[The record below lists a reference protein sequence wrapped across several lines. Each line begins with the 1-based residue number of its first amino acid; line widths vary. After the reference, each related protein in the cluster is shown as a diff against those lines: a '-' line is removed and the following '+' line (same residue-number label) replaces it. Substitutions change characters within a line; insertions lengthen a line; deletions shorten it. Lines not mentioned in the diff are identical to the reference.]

1 MALFGAVGEYVEGEE
16 DWSQYVERLGHFFG
30 ANGVSDASKKRS
42 VLLSTIGPNAYQTL
56 ASLVAP
62 ETPGGKTYDELIKL
76 MAEHLSPKPPVIVQ
90 RYRFHSRVRHQGES
104 VSVYVTQLKELAR
117 KCEFGDALNDMLRD
131 RLVCGINDE
140 RVQKR
145 LLVEVNLTFDSAL
158 KISQGCEVAER
169 CAKEIHSGRSQ
180 ELAEHQNQQVHA
192 VTPGRPQWRTG
203 PGTGTPRCYRCLRRD
218 HAPDKCPHRSA
229 ECFGCGKRGHIRR
242 ACKQVQAKAGGM
254 QPSRRGVQVL
264 QEESEDLEEEGDSTN
279 ALQQLRIQG
288 VLCTINNEPIQ
299 LQVSIDGVLVT
310 MELDTGAAVSIVS
323 ESTFRRLWSGK
334 VLERS
339 GIRLCTYSGE
349 SLKVIGKW
357 EADVKYNNQTDK
369 LSVIVL
375 EGAGP
380 SLLGRD
386 WLHRFRIDWK
396 SLFVIQKG
404 ASLENV
410 LTKYEMVFN
419 EGLGTVLGYEA
430 KLVMKENAVPR
441 FCKARPMP
449 YAIKEKIEKELNKLV
464 QEGILQPVEL
474 SEWAAP
480 IVPVVKP
487 DQSIRICGDFRLTV
501 NQALETERYP
511 LPKIEDILAS
521 LAGGERFTKLDLSKA
536 YLQVQLD
543 EASRKFMRIMDSVLQ
558 GIPKVIVY
566 IDDILIT
573 GSTDKEHLET
583 LEKVLYKLKEAGIHL
598 NKDKCFFLQ
607 ESVVY
612 LGYKIDKNGIHPLA
626 EKVEAVKN
634 APEPKNITELK
645 LYLGLLTYYSRFLPR
660 MATMLAQLYRL
671 LQAKIP
677 WNWTQKDKMAFEN
690 SKNLL
695 LSAKVSGRIQR
706 WIMTLA
712 VYKYKLVFKKTEEHG
727 NADALSRLPMDG
739 KQIEEEEEI
748 PTELVL
754 LFESLKDSPVDCS
767 QVKHWT
773 KKDPI
778 LSQVLQYILAGWP
791 LHPPSGPVEGQML
804 LVVTDAHSKWIE
816 VEVGKDA
823 TAEATIQ
830 RLRTI
835 FSRSAPYHPSS
846 NGMAERAVQ
855 TVKQGVKKMTTGTL
869 RDKLARFL
877 FQYRITPQTTT
888 GVSPA
893 ELLYGR
899 RLRSRLDAL
908 HPNLAERVERRQ
920 QGQKAAHDTNA
931 VERSFQEQESVY
943 VKYYARGGRWKWVPG
958 KITKC
963 KGPLSFDVV
972 LENGIVCR
980 RHQDQLR
987 KRAGEADDTWM
998 GDRLSTDVA
1007 AEDPELNNGAQDEQE
1022 EDANYSVVGDEPE
1035 VDEEIDQEARPP
1047 VIVQQAPD
1055 RRYPSRNRRQPER
1068 YQAGFS

>member
-30 ANGVSDASKKRS
+30 ANG
-42 VLLSTIGPNAYQTL
+42 
-56 ASLVAP
+56 
-62 ETPGGKTYDELIKL
+62 
-76 MAEHLSPKPPVIVQ
+76 
-90 RYRFHSRVRHQGES
+90 
-104 VSVYVTQLKELAR
+104 LKELAR

-242 ACKQVQAKAGGM
+242 ACKQVQAKAGG
-254 QPSRRGVQVL
+254 
-264 QEESEDLEEEGDSTN
+264 N
-279 ALQQLRIQG
+279 AAIS
-288 VLCTINNEPIQ
+288 
-299 LQVSIDGVLVT
+299 VSIDGVLVT

-464 QEGILQPVEL
+464 QEGILKPVEL

-543 EASRKFMRIMDSVLQ
+543 EASRKFMVINTHKGLFQYTRMPFGVSSAPSIFQRIMDSVLQ
-558 GIPKVIVY
+558 GIPKVMY

-573 GSTDKEHLET
+573 GSTDKERLET

-598 NKDKCFFLQ
+598 NKDKCVFLQ

-645 LYLGLLTYYSRFLPR
+645 SYLGLLTYYSRFLPR

-677 WNWTQKDKMAFEN
+677 WNWTQKEKMAFEN

-695 LSAKVSGRIQR
+695 LSAKVLVHFDPNKELILACDASSYGVGAVLSHKMSDGTERPIAFASRTLSSAEKNYSQLEKEGLACIFGVKRFHLYLYGRNFTIVTDHKPLLQLFDPQRGIPMQVSGRIQR

-739 KQIEEEEEI
+739 KQIEEEEVI

-791 LHPPSGPVEGQML
+791 LHPPSGASQTLLSFWQRRMELSTHDGYKDIEMLVSKCPQCQAARPSPPVAPLQPWSWPTRPWARLHIDYAGPVEGQML
-804 LVVTDAHSKWIE
+804 LVVIDAHSKWIE

-835 FSRSAPYHPSS
+835 FSRSAPHHPSS

-869 RDKLARFL
+869 RDK
-877 FQYRITPQTTT
+877 QI
-888 GVSPA
+888 
-893 ELLYGR
+893 
-899 RLRSRLDAL
+899 
-908 HPNLAERVERRQ
+908 
-920 QGQKAAHDTNA
+920 
-931 VERSFQEQESVY
+931 
-943 VKYYARGGRWKWVPG
+943 
-958 KITKC
+958 
-963 KGPLSFDVV
+963 
-972 LENGIVCR
+972 
-980 RHQDQLR
+980 
-987 KRAGEADDTWM
+987 M
-998 GDRLSTDVA
+998 A

-1022 EDANYSVVGDEPE
+1022 EDANNSVAGDEPE
-1035 VDEEIDQEARPP
+1035 IDEEIDQEARPP

-1055 RRYPSRNRRQPER
+1055 RRYPSRNRRHPER

>member
-42 VLLSTIGPNAYQTL
+42 VLLSTIGPKAYQTL

-76 MAEHLSPKPPVIVQ
+76 MAEHFSPKPPVIVQ
-90 RYRFHSRVRHQGES
+90 RYRFHSRVRQQGES

-192 VTPGRPQWRTG
+192 VTPGPPQWRTG

-264 QEESEDLEEEGDSTN
+264 QEESEDLKEEGDSTN

-288 VLCTINNEPIQ
+288 VLCKINNEPIQ

-419 EGLGTVLGYEA
+419 EGL
-430 KLVMKENAVPR
+430 
-441 FCKARPMP
+441 ARPMP

-521 LAGGERFTKLDLSKA
+521 LA
-536 YLQVQLD
+536 
-543 EASRKFMRIMDSVLQ
+543 
-558 GIPKVIVY
+558 
-566 IDDILIT
+566 
-573 GSTDKEHLET
+573 
-583 LEKVLYKLKEAGIHL
+583 
-598 NKDKCFFLQ
+598 
-607 ESVVY
+607 
-612 LGYKIDKNGIHPLA
+612 

-645 LYLGLLTYYSRFLPR
+645 SYLGLLTYYSRFLPR

-677 WNWTQKDKMAFEN
+677 WNWTQKEKMAFEN
-690 SKNLL
+690 KEEFATVCQDHKPLL
-695 LSAKVSGRIQR
+695 QLFDPQRGIPMQVSGRIQR

-791 LHPPSGPVEGQML
+791 LHPPSGASQTLLSFWQRRMELSTHDGCILWGNRVVVPEKGRNYVLQELHGGHPGISRMKSLSRTFVWWPGIDKDIEMLVSKCPQCQAARPSPPVAPLQPWSWPTRPWARLHIDYAGPVEGQML
-804 LVVTDAHSKWIE
+804 LVVIDAHSKWIE

-830 RLRTI
+830 QLRTI
-835 FSRSAPYHPSS
+835 FSR
-846 NGMAERAVQ
+846 MAERAVQ

-869 RDKLARFL
+869 RDK
-877 FQYRITPQTTT
+877 
-888 GVSPA
+888 
-893 ELLYGR
+893 
-899 RLRSRLDAL
+899 
-908 HPNLAERVERRQ
+908 
-920 QGQKAAHDTNA
+920 
-931 VERSFQEQESVY
+931 
-943 VKYYARGGRWKWVPG
+943 
-958 KITKC
+958 
-963 KGPLSFDVV
+963 
-972 LENGIVCR
+972 

-987 KRAGEADDTWM
+987 KRTGEADDTWM

-1007 AEDPELNNGAQDEQE
+1007 AEDPELNNGAEDEQE
-1022 EDANYSVVGDEPE
+1022 EDANNSVVGDEHE
-1035 VDEEIDQEARPP
+1035 IDEEIDQEARPP

>member
-1 MALFGAVGEYVEGEE
+1 
-16 DWSQYVERLGHFFG
+16 
-30 ANGVSDASKKRS
+30 
-42 VLLSTIGPNAYQTL
+42 
-56 ASLVAP
+56 
-62 ETPGGKTYDELIKL
+62 
-76 MAEHLSPKPPVIVQ
+76 
-90 RYRFHSRVRHQGES
+90 
-104 VSVYVTQLKELAR
+104 
-117 KCEFGDALNDMLRD
+117 
-131 RLVCGINDE
+131 
-140 RVQKR
+140 
-145 LLVEVNLTFDSAL
+145 
-158 KISQGCEVAER
+158 
-169 CAKEIHSGRSQ
+169 
-180 ELAEHQNQQVHA
+180 
-192 VTPGRPQWRTG
+192 
-203 PGTGTPRCYRCLRRD
+203 
-218 HAPDKCPHRSA
+218 
-229 ECFGCGKRGHIRR
+229 
-242 ACKQVQAKAGGM
+242 
-254 QPSRRGVQVL
+254 
-264 QEESEDLEEEGDSTN
+264 
-279 ALQQLRIQG
+279 
-288 VLCTINNEPIQ
+288 
-299 LQVSIDGVLVT
+299 
-310 MELDTGAAVSIVS
+310 
-323 ESTFRRLWSGK
+323 
-334 VLERS
+334 
-339 GIRLCTYSGE
+339 
-349 SLKVIGKW
+349 
-357 EADVKYNNQTDK
+357 
-369 LSVIVL
+369 
-375 EGAGP
+375 
-380 SLLGRD
+380 
-386 WLHRFRIDWK
+386 
-396 SLFVIQKG
+396 
-404 ASLENV
+404 
-410 LTKYEMVFN
+410 
-419 EGLGTVLGYEA
+419 
-430 KLVMKENAVPR
+430 
-441 FCKARPMP
+441 
-449 YAIKEKIEKELNKLV
+449 
-464 QEGILQPVEL
+464 
-474 SEWAAP
+474 
-480 IVPVVKP
+480 
-487 DQSIRICGDFRLTV
+487 
-501 NQALETERYP
+501 
-511 LPKIEDILAS
+511 
-521 LAGGERFTKLDLSKA
+521 
-536 YLQVQLD
+536 
-543 EASRKFMRIMDSVLQ
+543 
-558 GIPKVIVY
+558 
-566 IDDILIT
+566 
-573 GSTDKEHLET
+573 
-583 LEKVLYKLKEAGIHL
+583 
-598 NKDKCFFLQ
+598 
-607 ESVVY
+607 
-612 LGYKIDKNGIHPLA
+612 
-626 EKVEAVKN
+626 
-634 APEPKNITELK
+634 
-645 LYLGLLTYYSRFLPR
+645 

-677 WNWTQKDKMAFEN
+677 WNWTQKEKMAFEN

-695 LSAKVSGRIQR
+695 LSAKVLVHYDPNEELILACDASFYGVGAVLSHKMPDGTERPIAFASRTLSSAEKNYSQLEKEGLACIFGVKRFHLYLYGRNFTIVTDHKPLLQLFDPQRGIPMQVSGRIQR

-791 LHPPSGPVEGQML
+791 LHPPSGASQTL
-804 LVVTDAHSKWIE
+804 LSFWQRRMELSTHDGLSGSK
-816 VEVGKDA
+816 
-823 TAEATIQ
+823 TITTSGS
-830 RLRTI
+830 LTTL
-835 FSRSAPYHPSS
+835 SAPYHPSS

-1068 YQAGFS
+1068 YQAGFLEKEERCDN

>member
-1 MALFGAVGEYVEGEE
+1 MCEITAPTPDAEASPASLIGMPNSTDFISSGKLQGQTQLQLASNLAQFQLQISRQKAHYKPYKTWAHQCTSSKEQFLVGKTLSTSVQIDSRTINQITVSDEVGSNDPISVKVSDQTTSATSVRTDSTEAVAAKFGIYFGSKTGVLDPVALLGCRLSVCEKHEYVEGEE

-42 VLLSTIGPNAYQTL
+42 VLLSTIGPKVYQTL

-62 ETPGGKTYDELIKL
+62 ETLGGKTYDELIKL

-90 RYRFHSRVRHQGES
+90 RYRFHSRVRQQGES

-264 QEESEDLEEEGDSTN
+264 QEESEDLEEEGDSVYRWSIGHN
-279 ALQQLRIQG
+279 GARHRSRCIYCFGINIPAPMVREGLRE
-288 VLCTINNEPIQ
+288 VRN
-299 LQVSIDGVLVT
+299 
-310 MELDTGAAVSIVS
+310 
-323 ESTFRRLWSGK
+323 
-334 VLERS
+334 
-339 GIRLCTYSGE
+339 
-349 SLKVIGKW
+349 
-357 EADVKYNNQTDK
+357 
-369 LSVIVL
+369 SVVYIF
-375 EGAGP
+375 
-380 SLLGRD
+380 
-386 WLHRFRIDWK
+386 WIDWK

-521 LAGGERFTKLDLSKA
+521 LAGGERFTKIPFGVSSA
-536 YLQVQLD
+536 PSIFQ
-543 EASRKFMRIMDSVLQ
+543 RIMDSVLQ
-558 GIPKVIVY
+558 GIPK
-566 IDDILIT
+566 
-573 GSTDKEHLET
+573 
-583 LEKVLYKLKEAGIHL
+583 
-598 NKDKCFFLQ
+598 

-645 LYLGLLTYYSRFLPR
+645 SYLGLLTYYSRFLPR

-677 WNWTQKDKMAFEN
+677 WNWTQKEKMAFEN

-712 VYKYKLVFKKTEEHG
+712 VYKYKLVFKKTEEH
-727 NADALSRLPMDG
+727 DHYLYSYTE
-739 KQIEEEEEI
+739 QIN
-748 PTELVL
+748 
-754 LFESLKDSPVDCS
+754 PV
-767 QVKHWT
+767 
-773 KKDPI
+773 
-778 LSQVLQYILAGWP
+778 GWP
-791 LHPPSGPVEGQML
+791 TPNIH
-804 LVVTDAHSKWIE
+804 HCSK
-816 VEVGKDA
+816 
-823 TAEATIQ
+823 
-830 RLRTI
+830 
-835 FSRSAPYHPSS
+835 
-846 NGMAERAVQ
+846 NGGSH
-855 TVKQGVKKMTTGTL
+855 QGT
-869 RDKLARFL
+869 
-877 FQYRITPQTTT
+877 
-888 GVSPA
+888 
-893 ELLYGR
+893 
-899 RLRSRLDAL
+899 
-908 HPNLAERVERRQ
+908 
-920 QGQKAAHDTNA
+920 
-931 VERSFQEQESVY
+931 
-943 VKYYARGGRWKWVPG
+943 
-958 KITKC
+958 
-963 KGPLSFDVV
+963 
-972 LENGIVCR
+972 
-980 RHQDQLR
+980 QDY
-987 KRAGEADDTWM
+987 TM
-998 GDRLSTDVA
+998 MM
-1007 AEDPELNNGAQDEQE
+1007 
-1022 EDANYSVVGDEPE
+1022 
-1035 VDEEIDQEARPP
+1035 
-1047 VIVQQAPD
+1047 
-1055 RRYPSRNRRQPER
+1055 
-1068 YQAGFS
+1068 

>member
-1 MALFGAVGEYVEGEE
+1 
-16 DWSQYVERLGHFFG
+16 
-30 ANGVSDASKKRS
+30 
-42 VLLSTIGPNAYQTL
+42 
-56 ASLVAP
+56 
-62 ETPGGKTYDELIKL
+62 
-76 MAEHLSPKPPVIVQ
+76 
-90 RYRFHSRVRHQGES
+90 
-104 VSVYVTQLKELAR
+104 
-117 KCEFGDALNDMLRD
+117 
-131 RLVCGINDE
+131 
-140 RVQKR
+140 
-145 LLVEVNLTFDSAL
+145 
-158 KISQGCEVAER
+158 
-169 CAKEIHSGRSQ
+169 
-180 ELAEHQNQQVHA
+180 
-192 VTPGRPQWRTG
+192 
-203 PGTGTPRCYRCLRRD
+203 
-218 HAPDKCPHRSA
+218 
-229 ECFGCGKRGHIRR
+229 
-242 ACKQVQAKAGGM
+242 
-254 QPSRRGVQVL
+254 
-264 QEESEDLEEEGDSTN
+264 
-279 ALQQLRIQG
+279 
-288 VLCTINNEPIQ
+288 
-299 LQVSIDGVLVT
+299 
-310 MELDTGAAVSIVS
+310 
-323 ESTFRRLWSGK
+323 
-334 VLERS
+334 
-339 GIRLCTYSGE
+339 
-349 SLKVIGKW
+349 
-357 EADVKYNNQTDK
+357 
-369 LSVIVL
+369 
-375 EGAGP
+375 
-380 SLLGRD
+380 
-386 WLHRFRIDWK
+386 
-396 SLFVIQKG
+396 
-404 ASLENV
+404 
-410 LTKYEMVFN
+410 MVFN

-441 FCKARPMP
+441 FCKARPVP

-501 NQALETERYP
+501 NQALETEQYP
-511 LPKIEDILAS
+511 LPKNEDIFAS

-543 EASRKFMRIMDSVLQ
+543 EASRKFMVINTHKGLFQYTRMPFGVSSAPSIFQRIMDSVLQ

-645 LYLGLLTYYSRFLPR
+645 SYLGLLTYYSRFLPR

-677 WNWTQKDKMAFEN
+677 WNWTQKEKMAFEN
-690 SKNLL
+690 SKEFATVCQDHKPLL
-695 LSAKVSGRIQR
+695 QLFDPQRGIPMQVSGRIQR

-767 QVKHWT
+767 QVKLGLRKIQSCHKCCSIYWQGDHYIRLQVVVPE
-773 KKDPI
+773 KGRNY
-778 LSQVLQYILAGWP
+778 VLQELHGGHPGISRMKSLSRTFVWWP
-791 LHPPSGPVEGQML
+791 GIDKDIEMLVSKCPQCQAARPSPPVAPLQPWNWPTRPWARLHIDYAGPVEGQML
-804 LVVTDAHSKWIE
+804 LVVIDAHSKWIE

-835 FSRSAPYHPSS
+835 FSRSAPHHPSS

-943 VKYYARGGRWKWVPG
+943 VKYARGGRWKWVPG

-972 LENGIVCR
+972 LENGTVCR

-1022 EDANYSVVGDEPE
+1022 EDANNSVVGDEPE
-1035 VDEEIDQEARPP
+1035 IDEEIDQEARPP

>member
-42 VLLSTIGPNAYQTL
+42 VLLSTIGPKAYQTL

-76 MAEHLSPKPPVIVQ
+76 MAEHFSPKPPVIVQ
-90 RYRFHSRVRHQGES
+90 RYRFHSRVRQQGES

-169 CAKEIHSGRSQ
+169 GEQVLELEPRGVTGVCGGTTLLISAHIEVLSVLGVAKEVISGWRVNKYKRRLGECSHLGEEYRCCKRSQ
-180 ELAEHQNQQVHA
+180 K
-192 VTPGRPQWRTG
+192 T
-203 PGTGTPRCYRCLRRD
+203 LRR
-218 HAPDKCPHRSA
+218 K
-229 ECFGCGKRGHIRR
+229 E
-242 ACKQVQAKAGGM
+242 
-254 QPSRRGVQVL
+254 
-264 QEESEDLEEEGDSTN
+264 T
-279 ALQQLRIQG
+279 
-288 VLCTINNEPIQ
+288 
-299 LQVSIDGVLVT
+299 VSIDGVLVT

-334 VLERS
+334 VLER
-339 GIRLCTYSGE
+339 
-349 SLKVIGKW
+349 
-357 EADVKYNNQTDK
+357 
-369 LSVIVL
+369 
-375 EGAGP
+375 
-380 SLLGRD
+380 
-386 WLHRFRIDWK
+386 
-396 SLFVIQKG
+396 
-404 ASLENV
+404 
-410 LTKYEMVFN
+410 
-419 EGLGTVLGYEA
+419 
-430 KLVMKENAVPR
+430 
-441 FCKARPMP
+441 
-449 YAIKEKIEKELNKLV
+449 
-464 QEGILQPVEL
+464 
-474 SEWAAP
+474 
-480 IVPVVKP
+480 
-487 DQSIRICGDFRLTV
+487 ICGDFRLTV

-521 LAGGERFTKLDLSKA
+521 LA
-536 YLQVQLD
+536 
-543 EASRKFMRIMDSVLQ
+543 
-558 GIPKVIVY
+558 
-566 IDDILIT
+566 
-573 GSTDKEHLET
+573 
-583 LEKVLYKLKEAGIHL
+583 
-598 NKDKCFFLQ
+598 
-607 ESVVY
+607 
-612 LGYKIDKNGIHPLA
+612 

-645 LYLGLLTYYSRFLPR
+645 SYLGLLTYYSRFLPR

-677 WNWTQKDKMAFEN
+677 WNWTQKEKMAFEN
-690 SKNLL
+690 KEEFATVCQDHKQLL
-695 LSAKVSGRIQR
+695 QLFDPQRGIPMQVSGRIQR

-791 LHPPSGPVEGQML
+791 LHPPSGASQTLLSFWQRRMELSTHDGCILWGNRVVVPEKGRNYVLQELHGGHPGISRMKSLSRTFVWWPGIDKDIEMLVSKCPQCQAARPSPPVAPLQPWSWPTRPWARLHIDYAGPVEGQML
-804 LVVTDAHSKWIE
+804 LVVIDAHSKWIE

-830 RLRTI
+830 QLRTI
-835 FSRSAPYHPSS
+835 FS
-846 NGMAERAVQ
+846 
-855 TVKQGVKKMTTGTL
+855 
-869 RDKLARFL
+869 
-877 FQYRITPQTTT
+877 
-888 GVSPA
+888 
-893 ELLYGR
+893 
-899 RLRSRLDAL
+899 
-908 HPNLAERVERRQ
+908 
-920 QGQKAAHDTNA
+920 
-931 VERSFQEQESVY
+931 
-943 VKYYARGGRWKWVPG
+943 
-958 KITKC
+958 
-963 KGPLSFDVV
+963 
-972 LENGIVCR
+972 R

-987 KRAGEADDTWM
+987 KRTGEADDTWM

-1022 EDANYSVVGDEPE
+1022 EDANNSVVGDEHE
-1035 VDEEIDQEARPP
+1035 IDEEIDQEARPP

>member
-1 MALFGAVGEYVEGEE
+1 MAFFGAVGEYVEGEE

-30 ANGVSDASKKRS
+30 ANGVNDARPK
-42 VLLSTIGPNAYQTL
+42 AYQTL

-90 RYRFHSRVRHQGES
+90 RYRFHSRVRQQGEF

-117 KCEFGDALNDMLRD
+117 K
-131 RLVCGINDE
+131 
-140 RVQKR
+140 
-145 LLVEVNLTFDSAL
+145 SL

-169 CAKEIHSGRSQ
+169 GEQVLELEPRGVTGVCGGTTLLISAHIEVLSVLGVAKEVISG
-180 ELAEHQNQQVHA
+180 
-192 VTPGRPQWRTG
+192 GRVNKYKRRLG
-203 PGTGTPRCYRCLRRD
+203 ECSHLGEEYRC
-218 HAPDKCPHRSA
+218 C
-229 ECFGCGKRGHIRR
+229 
-242 ACKQVQAKAGGM
+242 
-254 QPSRRGVQVL
+254 
-264 QEESEDLEEEGDSTN
+264 EESEDLEEEGDSTN

-288 VLCTINNEPIQ
+288 VLCKINNEPIQ

-323 ESTFRRLWSGK
+323 ESTFRRLCST
-334 VLERS
+334 R
-339 GIRLCTYSGE
+339 
-349 SLKVIGKW
+349 
-357 EADVKYNNQTDK
+357 
-369 LSVIVL
+369 
-375 EGAGP
+375 
-380 SLLGRD
+380 
-386 WLHRFRIDWK
+386 
-396 SLFVIQKG
+396 
-404 ASLENV
+404 
-410 LTKYEMVFN
+410 
-419 EGLGTVLGYEA
+419 
-430 KLVMKENAVPR
+430 
-441 FCKARPMP
+441 P

-501 NQALETERYP
+501 NQALETEWYP
-511 LPKIEDILAS
+511 LPKNEDILAS
-521 LAGGERFTKLDLSKA
+521 LAEDNG
-536 YLQVQLD
+536 QL
-543 EASRKFMRIMDSVLQ
+543 LQ

-645 LYLGLLTYYSRFLPR
+645 SYLGLLTYYSRFLPR

-677 WNWTQKDKMAFEN
+677 WNWTQKEKMAFEN

-695 LSAKVSGRIQR
+695 LSAKVLVHFDPNKELILACDASSYGVGAVLSHKMSDGTDRPIAFASRTLSSAEKNYSQLEKEGLACIFGVKRFHLYLYGRNFTIVTDHKPLLQLFDPQRGIPMQVSGRIQR

-712 VYKYKLVFKKTEEHG
+712 VYKYKLVFKETEEHG
-727 NADALSRLPMDG
+727 NADALSRLPMDR

-778 LSQVLQYILAGWP
+778 MSQVLQYILAGWP
-791 LHPPSGPVEGQML
+791 LHPPSGASQTLLSFWQRRMELSTHDGCILWGNRVVVPEKGRNYVLQELHGGHPGISRMKSLSRTFVWWPGIDKDIEMLVSKCPQCQAARPSPPVAPLQPWSWPTRPWARLHIDYAGPVEGQML
-804 LVVTDAHSKWIE
+804 LVVIDAHSKWIE

-835 FSRSAPYHPSS
+835 FSR
-846 NGMAERAVQ
+846 
-855 TVKQGVKKMTTGTL
+855 
-869 RDKLARFL
+869 
-877 FQYRITPQTTT
+877 
-888 GVSPA
+888 
-893 ELLYGR
+893 
-899 RLRSRLDAL
+899 
-908 HPNLAERVERRQ
+908 
-920 QGQKAAHDTNA
+920 
-931 VERSFQEQESVY
+931 
-943 VKYYARGGRWKWVPG
+943 
-958 KITKC
+958 
-963 KGPLSFDVV
+963 
-972 LENGIVCR
+972 
-980 RHQDQLR
+980 
-987 KRAGEADDTWM
+987 
-998 GDRLSTDVA
+998 LSTDVA

-1022 EDANYSVVGDEPE
+1022 EDANNSVVGDEPE
-1035 VDEEIDQEARPP
+1035 IDEEIDQEARPP

-1055 RRYPSRNRRQPER
+1055 RRYPSRNRRLPER

>member
-1 MALFGAVGEYVEGEE
+1 
-16 DWSQYVERLGHFFG
+16 
-30 ANGVSDASKKRS
+30 
-42 VLLSTIGPNAYQTL
+42 
-56 ASLVAP
+56 
-62 ETPGGKTYDELIKL
+62 
-76 MAEHLSPKPPVIVQ
+76 
-90 RYRFHSRVRHQGES
+90 
-104 VSVYVTQLKELAR
+104 
-117 KCEFGDALNDMLRD
+117 
-131 RLVCGINDE
+131 
-140 RVQKR
+140 
-145 LLVEVNLTFDSAL
+145 
-158 KISQGCEVAER
+158 
-169 CAKEIHSGRSQ
+169 
-180 ELAEHQNQQVHA
+180 
-192 VTPGRPQWRTG
+192 
-203 PGTGTPRCYRCLRRD
+203 
-218 HAPDKCPHRSA
+218 
-229 ECFGCGKRGHIRR
+229 
-242 ACKQVQAKAGGM
+242 
-254 QPSRRGVQVL
+254 
-264 QEESEDLEEEGDSTN
+264 
-279 ALQQLRIQG
+279 
-288 VLCTINNEPIQ
+288 
-299 LQVSIDGVLVT
+299 
-310 MELDTGAAVSIVS
+310 
-323 ESTFRRLWSGK
+323 
-334 VLERS
+334 
-339 GIRLCTYSGE
+339 
-349 SLKVIGKW
+349 
-357 EADVKYNNQTDK
+357 
-369 LSVIVL
+369 
-375 EGAGP
+375 
-380 SLLGRD
+380 
-386 WLHRFRIDWK
+386 
-396 SLFVIQKG
+396 
-404 ASLENV
+404 
-410 LTKYEMVFN
+410 
-419 EGLGTVLGYEA
+419 
-430 KLVMKENAVPR
+430 
-441 FCKARPMP
+441 MP

-521 LAGGERFTKLDLSKA
+521 LAGVSCVF
-536 YLQVQLD
+536 
-543 EASRKFMRIMDSVLQ
+543 
-558 GIPKVIVY
+558 GI
-566 IDDILIT
+566 
-573 GSTDKEHLET
+573 
-583 LEKVLYKLKEAGIHL
+583 
-598 NKDKCFFLQ
+598 Q
-607 ESVVY
+607 
-612 LGYKIDKNGIHPLA
+612 NGIHPLA

-645 LYLGLLTYYSRFLPR
+645 SYLGLLTYYSRFLPR

-677 WNWTQKDKMAFEN
+677 WNWTQKEKMAFEN

-791 LHPPSGPVEGQML
+791 LHPPSGASQTLLSFWQRRMELSTHDGCILWGNRVVVPEKGRNYVLQELHGGHPGISRMKSLSRTFVWWPGIDKDIEMLVSKCPQCQAARPSPPVAPLQPWSWPTRPWARLHIDYAGPVEGQML
-804 LVVTDAHSKWIE
+804 LVVIDAHSKWIE

-835 FSRSAPYHPSS
+835 FSRFGIPETVMTDNGPCFSSREFHDFLKNNCVTHIRSAPYHPSS

-920 QGQKAAHDTNA
+920 QGQKAAHNTNA

-1007 AEDPELNNGAQDEQE
+1007 AEVPELNNGAQDEQE
-1022 EDANYSVVGDEPE
+1022 EDANNSVVGDEPE

-1047 VIVQQAPD
+1047 VIVQQADQTEDIPAGTD
-1055 RRYPSRNRRQPER
+1055 GSLNGIKQGFLEKEER
-1068 YQAGFS
+1068 CDN

>member
-42 VLLSTIGPNAYQTL
+42 VLLSTIGPKAYQTL

-90 RYRFHSRVRHQGES
+90 RYRFHSRVRQLGES

-180 ELAEHQNQQVHA
+180 ELAEHQNQQIHA

-242 ACKQVQAKAGGM
+242 ACKQV
-254 QPSRRGVQVL
+254 
-264 QEESEDLEEEGDSTN
+264 
-279 ALQQLRIQG
+279 
-288 VLCTINNEPIQ
+288 
-299 LQVSIDGVLVT
+299 SIDGVLVT

-323 ESTFRRLWSGK
+323 ESTFRRLW
-334 VLERS
+334 
-339 GIRLCTYSGE
+339 
-349 SLKVIGKW
+349 
-357 EADVKYNNQTDK
+357 
-369 LSVIVL
+369 
-375 EGAGP
+375 
-380 SLLGRD
+380 
-386 WLHRFRIDWK
+386 IDWK
-396 SLFVIQKG
+396 SLFGIQKG

-441 FCKARPMP
+441 FCKAR
-449 YAIKEKIEKELNKLV
+449 
-464 QEGILQPVEL
+464 
-474 SEWAAP
+474 
-480 IVPVVKP
+480 
-487 DQSIRICGDFRLTV
+487 
-501 NQALETERYP
+501 
-511 LPKIEDILAS
+511 
-521 LAGGERFTKLDLSKA
+521 
-536 YLQVQLD
+536 
-543 EASRKFMRIMDSVLQ
+543 
-558 GIPKVIVY
+558 
-566 IDDILIT
+566 
-573 GSTDKEHLET
+573 H
-583 LEKVLYKLKEAGIHL
+583 IHL

-645 LYLGLLTYYSRFLPR
+645 SYLGLLTYYSRFLPH

-677 WNWTQKDKMAFEN
+677 WNWTQKEKMAFEN

-695 LSAKVSGRIQR
+695 LSAKVLVHFDPNKELILACDASSYGVGAVLSHKMSDGTERPIAFASRTLSSAEKNYSQLEKEGLACIFGVKRFHLYLYGRNFTIVTDHKPLLQLFDPQRGIPMQVSGRIQR

-791 LHPPSGPVEGQML
+791 LHPPSGASQTLLSFWQRRMELSTHDGCILWGNRVVFPEKGRNYVLQELHGGHPGISRMKSLSRTFVWWPGIDKDIEMLVSKCPQCQAARPSPPVAPLQPWSWPTRPWARLHIDYAGPVEGQML
-804 LVVTDAHSKWIE
+804 LVVIDAHSKWIE

-835 FSRSAPYHPSS
+835 FSRSAPHHPSS

-855 TVKQGVKKMTTGTL
+855 TVKQGVKKMTTVTL

-893 ELLYGR
+893 ELL
-899 RLRSRLDAL
+899 
-908 HPNLAERVERRQ
+908 
-920 QGQKAAHDTNA
+920 
-931 VERSFQEQESVY
+931 
-943 VKYYARGGRWKWVPG
+943 
-958 KITKC
+958 
-963 KGPLSFDVV
+963 
-972 LENGIVCR
+972 

-1022 EDANYSVVGDEPE
+1022 EDANNSVVGDEPE
-1035 VDEEIDQEARPP
+1035 IDEEIDQEARPP

>member
-42 VLLSTIGPNAYQTL
+42 VLLSTIGPKAYQTL

-90 RYRFHSRVRHQGES
+90 RYRFHSRVRQQGES

-264 QEESEDLEEEGDSTN
+264 QEESENLEEEGDSTN
-279 ALQQLRIQG
+279 ALQQLRLQG
-288 VLCTINNEPIQ
+288 VLCKINNEPIQ

-310 MELDTGAAVSIVS
+310 MELDTGVFFWMPFGVSS
-323 ESTFRRLWSGK
+323 
-334 VLERS
+334 
-339 GIRLCTYSGE
+339 
-349 SLKVIGKW
+349 
-357 EADVKYNNQTDK
+357 A
-369 LSVIVL
+369 
-375 EGAGP
+375 P
-380 SLLGRD
+380 SI
-386 WLHRFRIDWK
+386 F
-396 SLFVIQKG
+396 Q
-404 ASLENV
+404 
-410 LTKYEMVFN
+410 
-419 EGLGTVLGYEA
+419 
-430 KLVMKENAVPR
+430 
-441 FCKARPMP
+441 
-449 YAIKEKIEKELNKLV
+449 
-464 QEGILQPVEL
+464 
-474 SEWAAP
+474 
-480 IVPVVKP
+480 
-487 DQSIRICGDFRLTV
+487 
-501 NQALETERYP
+501 
-511 LPKIEDILAS
+511 
-521 LAGGERFTKLDLSKA
+521 
-536 YLQVQLD
+536 
-543 EASRKFMRIMDSVLQ
+543 RIMDSVLQ

-645 LYLGLLTYYSRFLPR
+645 SYLGLLTYYSRFLPR

-677 WNWTQKDKMAFEN
+677 WNWTQKEKMAFEN

-695 LSAKVSGRIQR
+695 LSAKVLVHFDPNKELILACDASSYGVGAVLSHKMPDGTERPIAFASRTLSSAEKNYSQLEKEGLACIFGVKRFHLYLYGRNFTIVTDHKPLLQLFDPQRGIPMQVSGRIQR

-791 LHPPSGPVEGQML
+791 LHPPSGASVIFL
-804 LVVTDAHSKWIE
+804 
-816 VEVGKDA
+816 A
-823 TAEATIQ
+823 T
-830 RLRTI
+830 
-835 FSRSAPYHPSS
+835 S
-846 NGMAERAVQ
+846 NGA
-855 TVKQGVKKMTTGTL
+855 
-869 RDKLARFL
+869 
-877 FQYRITPQTTT
+877 IN
-888 GVSPA
+888 S
-893 ELLYGR
+893 
-899 RLRSRLDAL
+899 
-908 HPNLAERVERRQ
+908 
-920 QGQKAAHDTNA
+920 
-931 VERSFQEQESVY
+931 
-943 VKYYARGGRWKWVPG
+943 
-958 KITKC
+958 
-963 KGPLSFDVV
+963 
-972 LENGIVCR
+972 
-980 RHQDQLR
+980 
-987 KRAGEADDTWM
+987 
-998 GDRLSTDVA
+998 
-1007 AEDPELNNGAQDEQE
+1007 
-1022 EDANYSVVGDEPE
+1022 
-1035 VDEEIDQEARPP
+1035 
-1047 VIVQQAPD
+1047 
-1055 RRYPSRNRRQPER
+1055 
-1068 YQAGFS
+1068 

>member
-1 MALFGAVGEYVEGEE
+1 
-16 DWSQYVERLGHFFG
+16 
-30 ANGVSDASKKRS
+30 
-42 VLLSTIGPNAYQTL
+42 
-56 ASLVAP
+56 
-62 ETPGGKTYDELIKL
+62 
-76 MAEHLSPKPPVIVQ
+76 
-90 RYRFHSRVRHQGES
+90 
-104 VSVYVTQLKELAR
+104 
-117 KCEFGDALNDMLRD
+117 
-131 RLVCGINDE
+131 
-140 RVQKR
+140 
-145 LLVEVNLTFDSAL
+145 
-158 KISQGCEVAER
+158 
-169 CAKEIHSGRSQ
+169 
-180 ELAEHQNQQVHA
+180 
-192 VTPGRPQWRTG
+192 
-203 PGTGTPRCYRCLRRD
+203 
-218 HAPDKCPHRSA
+218 
-229 ECFGCGKRGHIRR
+229 
-242 ACKQVQAKAGGM
+242 
-254 QPSRRGVQVL
+254 
-264 QEESEDLEEEGDSTN
+264 
-279 ALQQLRIQG
+279 
-288 VLCTINNEPIQ
+288 
-299 LQVSIDGVLVT
+299 
-310 MELDTGAAVSIVS
+310 
-323 ESTFRRLWSGK
+323 
-334 VLERS
+334 
-339 GIRLCTYSGE
+339 
-349 SLKVIGKW
+349 
-357 EADVKYNNQTDK
+357 
-369 LSVIVL
+369 
-375 EGAGP
+375 
-380 SLLGRD
+380 
-386 WLHRFRIDWK
+386 
-396 SLFVIQKG
+396 
-404 ASLENV
+404 
-410 LTKYEMVFN
+410 
-419 EGLGTVLGYEA
+419 
-430 KLVMKENAVPR
+430 
-441 FCKARPMP
+441 
-449 YAIKEKIEKELNKLV
+449 
-464 QEGILQPVEL
+464 
-474 SEWAAP
+474 
-480 IVPVVKP
+480 
-487 DQSIRICGDFRLTV
+487 
-501 NQALETERYP
+501 
-511 LPKIEDILAS
+511 
-521 LAGGERFTKLDLSKA
+521 
-536 YLQVQLD
+536 
-543 EASRKFMRIMDSVLQ
+543 MDSVLQ

-645 LYLGLLTYYSRFLPR
+645 SYLGLLTYYSRFLPR

-677 WNWTQKDKMAFEN
+677 WNWTQKEKMAFEN

-695 LSAKVSGRIQR
+695 LSAKVLVHFDPNKELILACDASSYGVGAVLSHKMPDGTERPIAFASRTLSSAEKNYSQLEKEGLACIFGVKRFHLYLYGRNITIVTDHKPLLQLFDPQRGIPMQVSGRIQR

-791 LHPPSGPVEGQML
+791 LHPPSGASQTLLSFWQRRMELSTHDGCILWGNRVVVPEKGRNYVLQELHGGHPGISRMKSLSRTFVWWPGIDKDIEMLVSKCPQCQAARPSPPVAPLQPWSWPTRPWARLHIDYAGPVEGQML
-804 LVVTDAHSKWIE
+804 LVVIDAHSKWIE

-893 ELLYGR
+893 ELL
-899 RLRSRLDAL
+899 
-908 HPNLAERVERRQ
+908 
-920 QGQKAAHDTNA
+920 
-931 VERSFQEQESVY
+931 
-943 VKYYARGGRWKWVPG
+943 
-958 KITKC
+958 
-963 KGPLSFDVV
+963 
-972 LENGIVCR
+972 

>member
-1 MALFGAVGEYVEGEE
+1 M
-16 DWSQYVERLGHFFG
+16 
-30 ANGVSDASKKRS
+30 
-42 VLLSTIGPNAYQTL
+42 
-56 ASLVAP
+56 
-62 ETPGGKTYDELIKL
+62 
-76 MAEHLSPKPPVIVQ
+76 
-90 RYRFHSRVRHQGES
+90 
-104 VSVYVTQLKELAR
+104 
-117 KCEFGDALNDMLRD
+117 
-131 RLVCGINDE
+131 
-140 RVQKR
+140 
-145 LLVEVNLTFDSAL
+145 
-158 KISQGCEVAER
+158 
-169 CAKEIHSGRSQ
+169 
-180 ELAEHQNQQVHA
+180 
-192 VTPGRPQWRTG
+192 
-203 PGTGTPRCYRCLRRD
+203 
-218 HAPDKCPHRSA
+218 
-229 ECFGCGKRGHIRR
+229 
-242 ACKQVQAKAGGM
+242 
-254 QPSRRGVQVL
+254 
-264 QEESEDLEEEGDSTN
+264 
-279 ALQQLRIQG
+279 
-288 VLCTINNEPIQ
+288 
-299 LQVSIDGVLVT
+299 
-310 MELDTGAAVSIVS
+310 
-323 ESTFRRLWSGK
+323 
-334 VLERS
+334 
-339 GIRLCTYSGE
+339 
-349 SLKVIGKW
+349 IGKW

-380 SLLGRD
+380 SHLGRD

-430 KLVMKENAVPR
+430 KLVLKENAVPR

-543 EASRKFMRIMDSVLQ
+543 EASRKFMVINTHKGLFQYTRMPFGVSSAPSIFQRIMDSVLQ

-645 LYLGLLTYYSRFLPR
+645 SYLGLLTYYSRFLPR

-677 WNWTQKDKMAFEN
+677 WNWTQKEKMAFEN

-695 LSAKVSGRIQR
+695 LSAKVLVHFDPNKELILACDASSYGVGAVLSHKMPDGTERPIAFASRTLSSAEKNYSQLEKEGLACIFGVKRFHLYLYGRNFTIVTDHKPLLQLFDPQTGIPMQVSGRIQR

-791 LHPPSGPVEGQML
+791 LHPPSGASQTLLSFWLRRMELSTHDGCILWGNRVVVPEKGRNYVLQELHGGHPGISRMKSLSRTFVWWPGIDKDIEMLVSKCPQCQAARPSPPVAPLQPWSWPTRPWARLHIDYAGPVEGQML
-804 LVVTDAHSKWIE
+804 LVVIDAHSKWIK

-835 FSRSAPYHPSS
+835 LSRFGIPETVMTNNGPCFSSREFHDFLKNNCVTHIRSAPYHPSS

-943 VKYYARGGRWKWVPG
+943 VKYYARGGQMEMGAW
-958 KITKC
+958 
-963 KGPLSFDVV
+963 
-972 LENGIVCR
+972 ENHKMQGAIIV
-980 RHQDQLR
+980 
-987 KRAGEADDTWM
+987 
-998 GDRLSTDVA
+998 
-1007 AEDPELNNGAQDEQE
+1007 
-1022 EDANYSVVGDEPE
+1022 
-1035 VDEEIDQEARPP
+1035 
-1047 VIVQQAPD
+1047 
-1055 RRYPSRNRRQPER
+1055 
-1068 YQAGFS
+1068 

>member
-1 MALFGAVGEYVEGEE
+1 
-16 DWSQYVERLGHFFG
+16 
-30 ANGVSDASKKRS
+30 
-42 VLLSTIGPNAYQTL
+42 
-56 ASLVAP
+56 
-62 ETPGGKTYDELIKL
+62 
-76 MAEHLSPKPPVIVQ
+76 
-90 RYRFHSRVRHQGES
+90 
-104 VSVYVTQLKELAR
+104 
-117 KCEFGDALNDMLRD
+117 
-131 RLVCGINDE
+131 
-140 RVQKR
+140 
-145 LLVEVNLTFDSAL
+145 
-158 KISQGCEVAER
+158 
-169 CAKEIHSGRSQ
+169 
-180 ELAEHQNQQVHA
+180 
-192 VTPGRPQWRTG
+192 
-203 PGTGTPRCYRCLRRD
+203 
-218 HAPDKCPHRSA
+218 
-229 ECFGCGKRGHIRR
+229 
-242 ACKQVQAKAGGM
+242 
-254 QPSRRGVQVL
+254 
-264 QEESEDLEEEGDSTN
+264 
-279 ALQQLRIQG
+279 
-288 VLCTINNEPIQ
+288 
-299 LQVSIDGVLVT
+299 
-310 MELDTGAAVSIVS
+310 
-323 ESTFRRLWSGK
+323 
-334 VLERS
+334 
-339 GIRLCTYSGE
+339 
-349 SLKVIGKW
+349 
-357 EADVKYNNQTDK
+357 
-369 LSVIVL
+369 
-375 EGAGP
+375 
-380 SLLGRD
+380 
-386 WLHRFRIDWK
+386 
-396 SLFVIQKG
+396 
-404 ASLENV
+404 
-410 LTKYEMVFN
+410 
-419 EGLGTVLGYEA
+419 
-430 KLVMKENAVPR
+430 
-441 FCKARPMP
+441 
-449 YAIKEKIEKELNKLV
+449 
-464 QEGILQPVEL
+464 
-474 SEWAAP
+474 
-480 IVPVVKP
+480 
-487 DQSIRICGDFRLTV
+487 
-501 NQALETERYP
+501 
-511 LPKIEDILAS
+511 
-521 LAGGERFTKLDLSKA
+521 
-536 YLQVQLD
+536 
-543 EASRKFMRIMDSVLQ
+543 MDSVLQ

-645 LYLGLLTYYSRFLPR
+645 SYLGLLTYYSRFLPR

-677 WNWTQKDKMAFEN
+677 WNWTQKEKMAFEN

-695 LSAKVSGRIQR
+695 LSAKVLVHFDPNKELILACDASSYGVGAVLSHKMPDGTERPIAFASRTLSSAEKNYSQLEKEGLACIFGVKRFHLYLYGRNITIVTDHKPLLQLFDPQRGIPMQVSGRIQR

-791 LHPPSGPVEGQML
+791 LHPPSGASQTLLSFWQRRMELSTHDGCILWGNRVVVPEKGRNYVLQELHGGHPGISRMKSLSRTFVWWPGIDKDIEMLVSKCPQCQAARPSPPVAPLQPWSWPTRPWARLHIDYAGPVEGQML
-804 LVVTDAHSKWIE
+804 LVVIDAHSKWIE

-835 FSRSAPYHPSS
+835 FSREFHDFLKNNCVTHIRSAPYHPSS

-869 RDKLARFL
+869 RDK
-877 FQYRITPQTTT
+877 
-888 GVSPA
+888 
-893 ELLYGR
+893 
-899 RLRSRLDAL
+899 
-908 HPNLAERVERRQ
+908 
-920 QGQKAAHDTNA
+920 
-931 VERSFQEQESVY
+931 
-943 VKYYARGGRWKWVPG
+943 
-958 KITKC
+958 
-963 KGPLSFDVV
+963 
-972 LENGIVCR
+972 